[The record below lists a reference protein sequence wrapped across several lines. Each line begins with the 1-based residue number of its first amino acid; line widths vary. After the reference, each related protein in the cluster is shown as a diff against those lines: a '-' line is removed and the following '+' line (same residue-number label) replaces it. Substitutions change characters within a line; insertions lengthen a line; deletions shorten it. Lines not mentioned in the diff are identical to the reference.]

1 MVRKEVCKT
10 GFTGVRD
17 GLVVHGI
24 GLPPIIHHASSR
36 LKSHGA
42 PKLLSGVKIICL
54 AISEPNAGLD
64 VSNITIKAVRDGAD
78 FIVNGEKT

>member
-1 MVRKEVCKT
+1 MLAAGLRAMV
-10 GFTGVRD
+10 
-17 GLVVHGI
+17 
-24 GLPPIIHHASSR
+24 
-36 LKSHGA
+36 A

-64 VSNITIKAVRDGAD
+64 VSNITIKAVPDGAD